1 MYIYIFTCNAGDESE
16 MLPPCYHSAACKLFR
31 KSLMRRIYGS
41 LWPSGVKHKH
51 SGNLNIWG
59 NSIYNILETSG
70 NVSIFLGATIYIYIV
85 LYAYLPMPLQ
95 LTISQT
101 IFGQPRQSFRSGEER
116 ITLNAHWRRTALVAE
131 WILSSFM
138 YMHRMYNMIS
148 HYIYIYVELLYSI
161 LVT

>member
-1 MYIYIFTCNAGDESE
+1 MIFHSYVK
-16 MLPPCYHSAACKLFR
+16 LPEGTTS
-31 KSLMRRIYGS
+31 
-41 LWPSGVKHKH
+41 WKH
-51 SGNLNIWG
+51 
-59 NSIYNILETSG
+59 LET
-70 NVSIFLGATIYIYIV
+70 FLSFWELLYIV
-85 LYAYLPMPLQ
+85 LYAYLPLMPLQ

-148 HYIYIYVELLYSI
+148 HYIYIYQ
-161 LVT
+161 